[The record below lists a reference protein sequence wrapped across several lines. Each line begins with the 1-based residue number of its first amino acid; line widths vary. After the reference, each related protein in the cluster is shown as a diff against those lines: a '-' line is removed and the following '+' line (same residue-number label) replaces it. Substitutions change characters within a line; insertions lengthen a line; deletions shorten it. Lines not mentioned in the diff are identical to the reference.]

1 MLTFFL
7 ITMVII
13 LIVETL
19 EITERKK
26 RERKLTSFIFLQL
39 TINTVEILM
48 TSFVCVC
55 VERDRQKQRD

>member
-26 RERKLTSFIFLQL
+26 RERKLTSFIFLQP

-48 TSFVCVC
+48 TSFVCIY